1 MMERQ
6 NARVRFPAALTLKP
20 APAGRSEKVHTLIT
34 YTLAGSKKTMIQ
46 LPVPQLS
53 VTAAAGAIKVVDI
66 PAAMLI
72 IWVKPEP
79 VPQAAVT
86 LNSDAFAVKPAA
98 VLGLIRVAEQE
109 VVPAPKC
116 TKPEVAALVPTP
128 PQDVF
133 LIQVVEE

>member
-1 MMERQ
+1 
-6 NARVRFPAALTLKP
+6 
-20 APAGRSEKVHTLIT
+20 
-34 YTLAGSKKTMIQ
+34 MIL
-46 LPVPQLS
+46 LPVPQLP
-53 VTAAAGAIKVVDI
+53 VIVPVGVIKVVDI
-66 PAAMLI
+66 PAVIAI
-72 IWVKPEP
+72 IWVKSEP

-98 VLGLIRVAEQE
+98 VLGLIRVAEPE
-109 VVPAPKC
+109 VAPLLKC